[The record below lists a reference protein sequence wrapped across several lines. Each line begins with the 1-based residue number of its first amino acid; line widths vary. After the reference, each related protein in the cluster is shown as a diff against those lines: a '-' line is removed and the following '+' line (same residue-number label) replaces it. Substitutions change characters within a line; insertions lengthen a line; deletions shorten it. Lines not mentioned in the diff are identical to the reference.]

1 MQDKIN
7 KTKLTNTIL
16 APVGVEYIYD
26 KVIPMNKAIVEIIT
40 DEITTAL

>member
-1 MQDKIN
+1 MQDITN
-7 KTKLTNTIL
+7 RTKLTKTIL

-26 KVIPMNKAIVEIIT
+26 IVIPINNAIVEIIT